1 MIANLVMEMGPWV
14 WLVGGLIL
22 LGLELVIPGIFL
34 LWIGAAAMAVGL
46 LSLALWESGIW
57 PWQVQIILFAI
68 LAIAA
73 SYLGKKVYTD
83 AGQQS
88 DQPMLNQ
95 RTQSLIGRV
104 ATLEEPIEN
113 GRGRVKLDD
122 TLWVVEGP
130 DAEIG
135 ADVKVISA
143 HSNRL
148 NVTLI

>member
-1 MIANLVMEMGPWV
+1 MIANLILEMGPWA

-34 LWIGAAAMAVGL
+34 LWIGTAAMVVGL
-46 LSLALWESGIW
+46 LSLALWETSIW
-57 PWQVQIILFAI
+57 SWQMQIILFAI

-73 SYLGKKVYTD
+73 SYLGKKIYTD

-88 DQPMLNQ
+88 DRPMLNQ

-122 TLWVVEGP
+122 SLWVVEGP
-130 DAEIG
+130 DAAIG
-135 ADVKVISA
+135 ADVKVVSA

-148 NVTLI
+148 NVELV